1 MKRPTE
7 EDREAWIDERY
18 AELTEG
24 MTEISINQECIY
36 HDQATEDYNNIMADK
51 AEQERDDAW
60 YRGTLE
66 GGE

>member
-1 MKRPTE
+1 MKRPTQ

-24 MTEISINQECIY
+24 IIDIPDDLSYYY
-36 HDQATEDYNNIMADK
+36 HEKATEDYNNMMADK